1 MAESGCAAH
10 VKSPW
15 TLAGL
20 LSNVPPSF
28 LPFPIF
34 FRFLRPREQSV
45 SPGSPPGAG
54 TDHVLARLTTLVLP
68 AGLMASLLVIL
79 VPLPAALM
87 DLLLSANI
95 AVAVVLLL
103 TTVYVRSPLEFSVF
117 PSLLLATTLGRLV
130 LNIATTRLILTRA
143 DIDGLDAAGGVVRTF
158 GEFVAGDRLVVGLI
172 IFLIIIVI
180 QFVVITKGATRISEV
195 AARFAL
201 DGMPGR
207 QMAIDADLTAGM
219 IDQRQ
224 AQRRR
229 ADVTRQADFF
239 GAMDGASKFVRG
251 DAIAGI
257 VIILVNIVGGLF
269 VGVVESGMNLA
280 NAASIFTRLTIGD
293 GLVTQV
299 PALLISLAAALLV
312 TRSSEETDLPAQ
324 FVRQLFSRPEVLL
337 VTAGFLALLTFTS
350 LPLVPLLAIAGGAGG
365 LSLVLSRRHREAD
378 AAAAQQ
384 TSEAKKTEPR
394 IEQYLAI
401 DPLEIEIGIGLIRLA
416 DTKRGGDLLAR
427 VQQIRQRIAAEI
439 GIVLPK
445 VRIRDNTRL
454 EQNQYRIKVADIAV
468 AEGFVRPGLL
478 AALETPAVMETIAD
492 ASRVAAF
499 DRPGIWIPASER
511 RQAESKGYEVHEPT
525 HVVAVHLAEVVRR
538 HAEEL
543 LTRDATRHLLDELR
557 TNSPAVVDE
566 LVPGVMKLAEVQQ
579 VLQLLLREHVPI
591 RQLGVILEALGDR
604 APQSREPRY
613 LAEYVRQRLGRAI
626 STRYRD
632 RERHLHVL
640 TLDAGWEDRIRAA
653 CEHGEGGLEVR
664 LPPYAVEQF
673 CQQIAEPLEF
683 LKSEHRPPVVLA
695 SADIRPAVKQITAA
709 RLPELVVLSFAEI
722 TSDTHVDCIAVVTDI
737 VGVAA

>member
-1 MAESGCAAH
+1 
-10 VKSPW
+10 
-15 TLAGL
+15 
-20 LSNVPPSF
+20 
-28 LPFPIF
+28 
-34 FRFLRPREQSV
+34 
-45 SPGSPPGAG
+45 
-54 TDHVLARLTTLVLP
+54 
-68 AGLMASLLVIL
+68 MASLLVIL
-79 VPLPAALM
+79 VPMPAALM

-143 DIDGLDAAGGVVRTF
+143 DVDGLDAAGGVVRTF

-207 QMAIDADLTAGM
+207 QMAIDADLNAGV
-219 IDQRQ
+219 IDQKQ

-350 LPLVPLLAIAGGAGG
+350 LPLVPLLAIAGGAAA
-365 LSLVLSRRHREAD
+365 LSVVLSRRHREAE
-378 AAAAQQ
+378 AALAQQ
-384 TSEAKKTEPR
+384 ATEAKKTEPR
-394 IEQYLAI
+394 VEQYLAI

-454 EQNQYRIKVADIAV
+454 EQNEYRIKIADIAV

-478 AALETPAVMETIAD
+478 AAIETSAVVEPIAD
-492 ASRVAAF
+492 ASHVAAF
-499 DRPGIWIPASER
+499 DRPGIWIPTSER
-511 RQAESKGYEVHEPT
+511 REAESHGYEVHEPT
-525 HVVAVHLAEVVRR
+525 HAIATHLAEVVRE

-557 TNSPAVVDE
+557 ASSPAVVDE

-579 VLQLLLREHVPI
+579 VLRLLLRESVPI
-591 RQLGVILEALGDR
+591 RQLGLILEALGDH
-604 APQSREPRY
+604 APQDRDPLV
-613 LAEYVRQRLGRAI
+613 LAEHARQRLARAI

-632 RERHLHVL
+632 REQCLHVL
-640 TLDAGWEDRIRAA
+640 TLDATWEERIRAA
-653 CEHGEGGLEVR
+653 SEQGEAGLAVK
-664 LPPYAVEQF
+664 LPPQVVEQL
-673 CQQIAEPLEF
+673 CQQIAEQADI
-683 LKSEHRPPVVLA
+683 LKSEHRTPILLV
-695 SADIRPAVKQITAA
+695 SAGIRAVVKQVTAA
-709 RLPELVVLSFAEI
+709 RLPKLVVLSFQEI
-722 TSDTHVDCIAVVTDI
+722 TSDTRVECVAVVADSV
-737 VGVAA
+737 VGAAA